1 MPGSRRPGFWGP
13 ECTTLF
19 VVFVLD
25 YMYVPTT
32 YICDFPDRG
41 SEIRGGVPNRALKM
55 LKKEDTSAVGVE
67 RCHWESPG
75 NIAAVEITSSS
86 LDMVGFQ
93 DAMRQ

>member
-1 MPGSRRPGFWGP
+1 MLGSRRPGFWGP

-25 YMYVPTT
+25 YMYVLD
-32 YICDFPDRG
+32 IRHFPDRG
-41 SEIRGGVPNRALKM
+41 SEIRGGVPIRALKM

-75 NIAAVEITSSS
+75 DIATVEITSSS